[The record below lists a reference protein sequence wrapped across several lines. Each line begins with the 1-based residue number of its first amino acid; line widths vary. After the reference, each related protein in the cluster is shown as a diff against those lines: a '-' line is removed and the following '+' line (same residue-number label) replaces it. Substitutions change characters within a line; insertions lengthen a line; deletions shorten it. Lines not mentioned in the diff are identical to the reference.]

1 MVAMKVI
8 NASRSAFRESGEH
21 EISLDPVIETT
32 YRTGLDMQSR
42 HKETF
47 LGDSQ
52 QHRALILGR
61 DRARPGIR
69 DIRPHWHRWPQCSA
83 TVTLWIRQLFR
94 GRREGQNSTI
104 LHSLQVSTGSPYAEF
119 SLGRVA

>member
-1 MVAMKVI
+1 VAPQFVAAFFAVNVIHRFVAKSPIANRIPCVERNAMVAMKVI

-61 DRARPGIR
+61 DRACPGFR
-69 DIRPHWHRWPQCSA
+69 DIRPHWHRWPQCSE
-83 TVTLWIRQLFR
+83 Q
-94 GRREGQNSTI
+94 
-104 LHSLQVSTGSPYAEF
+104 
-119 SLGRVA
+119 